1 MTSNATGIAFG
12 NPAWS
17 RYNVTLRA
25 MAESGP
31 HGFAVAWNVAADGSF
46 LYFGG
51 GFLESTRHEVGLAKG
66 GPPTILKFKPGSIE
80 RKRWYDVR
88 IEVRGTEARCYLDGE
103 LLFTVTDPDHASGR
117 VGLGGIGTA
126 VRFKDIEVR
135 HTNGEVLWKG
145 LPQLPGEQLS
155 SPTGA
160 GTPKPTDFFDALKQ
174 YRSAQGATWTQQ
186 RFPAAD
192 SARGDWTRDA
202 LELLLT
208 GSDEDARITF
218 GNPEW
223 TDYDFS
229 FQAQVISGANDLRA
243 LFNVFDDKN
252 YRMFELGAYGNT
264 RRLLVDLEDGK
275 VHGRRDREGT
285 LKRNKWYDVRVAVRG
300 RQCVCFL
307 NGVEQSRNPGGSLC
321 EGRVGLG
328 AVKGT
333 SVRFRDI
340 KVTDEQ
346 GQPLWEGPPKLP
358 GEPEPDAGGAAS
370 SIFNGKDLAGWK
382 YLRGYWRVENGA
394 IIGAPPPGANEPTC
408 LFTEAAYKDF
418 RLAFQIRLKGDRGIS
433 GAGFRSWM
441 TDSTH
446 CKLIGPQVK
455 IGSAVSGQ
463 YPAGA
468 VVLAPT
474 DEGVI
479 AADPTRAARAWK
491 TNAFNAIT
499 VTCIGRHVT
508 TTLNGTIIADGDVPA
523 SMPLPSEGYIG
534 WQLGGKNAPKSSRSR
549 RSSSMSLLKTVK
561 RSPGKASPRATAPT
575 LRTRNRPPALPESR
589 SLIHS
594 G

>member
-1 MTSNATGIAFG
+1 M
-12 NPAWS
+12 
-17 RYNVTLRA
+17 
-25 MAESGP
+25 
-31 HGFAVAWNVAADGSF
+31 
-46 LYFGG
+46 
-51 GFLESTRHEVGLAKG
+51 
-66 GPPTILKFKPGSIE
+66 
-80 RKRWYDVR
+80 
-88 IEVRGTEARCYLDGE
+88 
-103 LLFTVTDPDHASGR
+103 
-117 VGLGGIGTA
+117 
-126 VRFKDIEVR
+126 
-135 HTNGEVLWKG
+135 
-145 LPQLPGEQLS
+145 
-155 SPTGA
+155 
-160 GTPKPTDFFDALKQ
+160 
-174 YRSAQGATWTQQ
+174 
-186 RFPAAD
+186 
-192 SARGDWTRDA
+192 
-202 LELLLT
+202 
-208 GSDEDARITF
+208 
-218 GNPEW
+218 
-223 TDYDFS
+223 
-229 FQAQVISGANDLRA
+229 
-243 LFNVFDDKN
+243 
-252 YRMFELGAYGNT
+252 
-264 RRLLVDLEDGK
+264 
-275 VHGRRDREGT
+275 
-285 LKRNKWYDVRVAVRG
+285 KRNKWYDVRVAVRG

-307 NGVEQSRNPGGSLC
+307 NGVEQSRNPGGSLS

-382 YLRGYWRVENGA
+382 YLRGYWHVENGA

-508 TTLNGTIIADGDVPA
+508 TTLNGTTIADGDVPA

-534 WQLGGKNAPKSSRSR
+534 WQLGGKNAPEELTIKEIQFDELTKDGQTLPRQGQPTSDSADSSDAKPPARQAEAEPDGFVPLFNGQNLAGWKTHPSQPNGWGVTDGVLVSESGGPSYLYSEQDDFTDVHVRAEVRINDAGDSGIFVRASNRPAFPASR
-549 RSSSMSLLKTVK
+549 PNNPTGYEAQICTLDGGVRGTKTGGIYCIANNFSHVGAVK
-561 RSPGKASPRATAPT
+561 RVDEVLARGGEWFTFEQIVKGNEITVIINGRQV
-575 LRTRNRPPALPESR
+575 TRYVDDRWLCRMGCIALQRNNRNTKVEFRKIEVKRL
-589 SLIHS
+589 
-594 G
+594 